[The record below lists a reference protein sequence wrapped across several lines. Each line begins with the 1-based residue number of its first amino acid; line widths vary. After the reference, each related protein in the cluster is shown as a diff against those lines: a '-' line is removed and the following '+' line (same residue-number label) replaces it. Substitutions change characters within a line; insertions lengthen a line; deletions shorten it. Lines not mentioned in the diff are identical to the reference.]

1 MKIDQFAE
9 QFADAI
15 EVSRESID
23 AGTEFKKLEV
33 WDSLCVL
40 TIIAMVD
47 TNYSITVGGND
58 LETASTVGDL
68 YEIVKSRVK

>member
-1 MKIDQFAE
+1 MVLEEFTQ

-15 EVSRESID
+15 EVSRGEVNE
-23 AGTEFKKLEV
+23 ATEFKQLEI

-47 TNYSITVGGND
+47 TNYSIAIGGND
-58 LETASTVGDL
+58 LESAKTVADVFG
-68 YEIVKSRVK
+68 IVQSRIK